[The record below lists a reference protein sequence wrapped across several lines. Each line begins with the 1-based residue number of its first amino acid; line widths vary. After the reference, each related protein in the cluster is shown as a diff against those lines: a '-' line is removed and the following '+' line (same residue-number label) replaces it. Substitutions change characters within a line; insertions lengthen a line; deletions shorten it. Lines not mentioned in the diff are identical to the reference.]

1 MTQTRTRVITAVI
14 AAAVVLSIILLYGN
28 VGLRFLVLFI
38 VLCGLHELQSMLK
51 ASGIDIYWL
60 LTGISS
66 CAFALLSTRIE
77 VMPLILLISILAV
90 LLRGLLS
97 RREPPTALTQV
108 AFSIFAIV
116 FLPFLASFVVC
127 LGAIRIP
134 CERLRC
140 ESVPIGLKL
149 VLLLL
154 LATCACDIAA
164 YFCGRRWGKHKALE
178 RISPNKTLEGFAAGI
193 CASMLVSVVACL
205 MLFRGV
211 SIVQAAILG
220 LLLGVFGQLGGFC
233 MSLIKRAAGRKDAG
247 TLLPGH
253 GGMLDRTD
261 SLLFNAPVMYVF
273 ATTVLEK
280 AL

>member
-1 MTQTRTRVITAVI
+1 MTQIKTRVITAVI
-14 AAAVVLSIILLYGN
+14 VAAVVLSTIVLYGN
-28 VGLRFLVLFI
+28 IGLRFLVLFV

-51 ASGIDIYWL
+51 ASGIEIYWL
-60 LTGISS
+60 LIGIFS
-66 CAFALLSTRIE
+66 CAFAFLSIDIE
-77 VMPLILLISILAV
+77 VMPLILLVSILAV

-97 RREPPTALTQV
+97 RREPRTVLTQV
-108 AFSIFAIV
+108 AFSIFAIM

-127 LGAIRIP
+127 LGAIRIQ
-134 CERLRC
+134 C
-140 ESVPIGLKL
+140 ESEPIGLEL

-154 LATCACDIAA
+154 LATWACDIAA

-178 RISPNKTLEGFAAGI
+178 RISPNKTLEGFVAGI
-193 CASMLVSVVACL
+193 FASTLASIAVCQMF
-205 MLFRGV
+205 FRGV

-220 LLLGVFGQLGGFC
+220 LLLGIFGQLGDFC

-253 GGMLDRTD
+253 GGILDRTD

-273 ATTVLEK
+273 ATTVLDK